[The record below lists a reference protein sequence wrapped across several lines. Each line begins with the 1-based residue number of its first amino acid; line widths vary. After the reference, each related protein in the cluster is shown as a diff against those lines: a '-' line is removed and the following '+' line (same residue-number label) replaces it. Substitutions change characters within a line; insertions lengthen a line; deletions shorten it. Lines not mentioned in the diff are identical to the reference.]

1 MTKICTNR
9 MKKQVFLLLFFVS
22 VMTVSCGGIKNTI
35 KNIDDSA
42 PTPMLKK
49 DNSFVLTVISDDA
62 KYGYD
67 PDYPINIFYRT
78 TSNDTINQ
86 ERFLK
91 ALAGPNGEKLFYKKL
106 ESCCPFPT
114 KRSEIGA
121 GFLDVYQLQ
130 WVGCK
135 KPLIL
140 YFNIY
145 EKGKLMVPKGLTAKK
160 DE

>member
-1 MTKICTNR
+1 
-9 MKKQVFLLLFFVS
+9 MKKNSLLFFFIAVF
-22 VMTVSCGGIKNTI
+22 TISCGGIKNTI

-49 DNSFVLTVISDDA
+49 DNSFVLTEVSDNS

-78 TSNDTINQ
+78 ISNDTINQ

-121 GFLDVYQLQ
+121 GFLDVYQLH
-130 WVGCK
+130 WMGSK
-135 KPLIL
+135 KPLLL

-160 DE
+160 DEQP

>member
-1 MTKICTNR
+1 
-9 MKKQVFLLLFFVS
+9 MKKPTFLPLFLLAIF
-22 VMTVSCGGIKNTI
+22 TISCGGIKNTI

-42 PTPMLKK
+42 PTPLLKK
-49 DNSFVLTVISDDA
+49 DNSFVITTFSDDS

-67 PDYPINIFYRT
+67 PDYPINIYYRST
-78 TSNDTINQ
+78 ANDSINQ

-91 ALAGPNGEKLFYKKL
+91 ALAGPNGEKLFYKKI

-121 GFLDVYQLQ
+121 GFLDVYQIH

-135 KPLIL
+135 KPLL
-140 YFNIY
+140 LHFNIY
-145 EKGKLMVPKGLTAKK
+145 EKGILMVPKGLTIKK

>member
-1 MTKICTNR
+1 
-9 MKKQVFLLLFFVS
+9 MKKQIFLLLFFVA
-22 VMTVSCGGIKNTI
+22 VLTVSCGGIKNTI
-35 KNIDDSA
+35 KNIDNSA

-49 DNSFVLTVISDDA
+49 DNSFVLTAISEDA

-135 KPLIL
+135 NP
-140 YFNIY
+140 
-145 EKGKLMVPKGLTAKK
+145 
-160 DE
+160 